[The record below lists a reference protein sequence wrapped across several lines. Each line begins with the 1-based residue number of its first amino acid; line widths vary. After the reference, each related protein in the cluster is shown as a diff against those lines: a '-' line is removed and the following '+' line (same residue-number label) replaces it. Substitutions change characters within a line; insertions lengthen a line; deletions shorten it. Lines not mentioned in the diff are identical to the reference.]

1 MCLNH
6 LDRSPTWP
14 QLWYWPSWSV
24 LPNSFHL
31 PVPASLSFLVSDQ
44 TSSLCQFCCLLP
56 NPCLNHSRGG
66 LFCHHIFSDTLDF
79 CLCWPQSAQLLVL
92 AWAHVLLKPKHKVNL
107 ALPHWL
113 WSSPQLI
120 GHDTDTRSDGDYN
133 HGFLLFVWEFFPP
146 CCLLLPALTPH
157 SNGDA
162 SCFMLPSRE
171 CPWVGQPSRSPGLAH
186 IHLDALATTCLYTLC
201 HCTAFWTGWWCCL
214 CSPA

>member
-1 MCLNH
+1 MTYILIGLFDHSWKIGPIVTAIWPALCLFLLTTHYLGLPIRSLLLSRMCLNH

-107 ALPHWL
+107 ALPH
-113 WSSPQLI
+113 
-120 GHDTDTRSDGDYN
+120 
-133 HGFLLFVWEFFPP
+133 
-146 CCLLLPALTPH
+146 
-157 SNGDA
+157 
-162 SCFMLPSRE
+162 
-171 CPWVGQPSRSPGLAH
+171 
-186 IHLDALATTCLYTLC
+186 
-201 HCTAFWTGWWCCL
+201 
-214 CSPA
+214 